1 MLASVPD
8 LLRLVL
14 VPAFAWAAWR
24 DVRTRRV
31 PNRTWY
37 PLAALGVVLLAVEF
51 AGRLPLGPGDRLFLL
66 RVAVSV
72 GFVVPLSYG
81 FWRIG
86 GFGGADAKAFM
97 TLALVFPTYPVFYL
111 PDGALPLVGT
121 TVGVFSMTILTNT
134 VLLGAAYPLALGFAN
149 LARGETSPAMFL
161 ARRVQ
166 VERVER
172 LHGRLFETRAG
183 PTRRGLDLDALRM
196 YLRWRGADL
205 DAVRAAPD
213 VHRDPASVDG
223 THDPTD
229 GAVHADGGR
238 AEDAGT
244 GTGPGGDAEGP
255 RTGAEPGPEAVD
267 EGRES
272 GDGSGG
278 GSLGVGADAVDA
290 GVADPWAAAAF
301 LDAVDGSAYGTTPG
315 RLREGLE
322 VLVARERVWVS
333 PGIPFIVPTFLGLV
347 VALTVGDLLTVLLRL
362 VGVV

>member
-1 MLASVPD
+1 MLASAPD
-8 LLRLVL
+8 LLRLVA

-51 AGRLPLGPGDRLFLL
+51 VGRLPLGPGDRLFLL
-66 RVAVSV
+66 QVGISV
-72 GFVVPLSYG
+72 GFVVPLSYV

-97 TLALVFPTYPVFYL
+97 TLAVLFPTYPVFYL
-111 PDGALPLVGT
+111 PGRALPLVGS

-134 VLLGAAYPLALGFAN
+134 VLLGAAYPLALGLAN
-149 LARGETSPAMFL
+149 LVRGETSPAPAMFL
-161 ARRVQ
+161 ARRVP
-166 VERVER
+166 VARVER

-196 YLRWRGADL
+196 YLRWRGSDL
-205 DAVRAAPD
+205 AAVRAAPD
-213 VHRDPASVDG
+213 AHRDPASVDG

-238 AEDAGT
+238 VEGAGAGGGADADAAGT
-244 GTGPGGDAEGP
+244 A
-255 RTGAEPGPEAVD
+255 
-267 EGRES
+267 
-272 GDGSGG
+272 
-278 GSLGVGADAVDA
+278 GVGADAVAVGGDPDPDA

-301 LDAVDGSAYGTTPG
+301 LDAIDGGAYGTTPAA
-315 RLREGLE
+315 LREGLE

-347 VALTVGDLLTVLLRL
+347 VALTYGDLLTVLLRF
-362 VGVV
+362 VGIV